1 MESSLR
7 KAYIMKKNIQH
18 LLVFLMP
25 IIISFFSFNTACQ
38 NKCYVRKSSIWP
50 NSEIPV
56 CWENPDPSNLS
67 NRELVKNAITGSWE
81 RYSTLRFIGWGQC
94 RTSSKGIRIRISD
107 TCPCTLGLGTKINGV
122 PGGMTLNFTY
132 NNWCNSCLNQV
143 DFYTKAFAIHEFGH
157 AIGLSH
163 EHNLDS
169 CRKNCMQEKQG
180 DEGDWEIG
188 NCDDSSIM
196 NYCNPNWNNNGEL
209 SRLDIEG
216 VRVLYDYKR
225 VLYDYKKVLYGYK
238 TKVDDGFLSKNT
250 FELWYYVRK
259 DSLVMSNERKKL
271 WRIKCYLEGEAKD
284 MSKVKEVEY
293 ILPETFSPSEIY
305 TSSLADRFGVSIETQ
320 DEITLKVI
328 IAMNNNVTYQF
339 NKYLSIHK

>member
-1 MESSLR
+1 MSSSIR
-7 KAYIMKKNIQH
+7 KAHIMTKNIKQ

-25 IIISFFSFNTACQ
+25 ITISFFSFNAVCQ
-38 NKCYVRKSSIWP
+38 NKCYVLKGSIWP
-50 NSEIPV
+50 NPKIPV
-56 CWENPDPSNLS
+56 CWENPDLNNLS
-67 NRELVKNAITGSWE
+67 DRELVKNAISGSWE
-81 RYSTLRFIGWGQC
+81 KYSALRFVGWGQC
-94 RTSSKGIRIRISD
+94 RTSSKGIRIKISD

-122 PGGMTLNFTY
+122 PGGMILNFTY
-132 NNWCNSCLNQV
+132 QNWGNSCLNQV
-143 DFYTKAFAIHEFGH
+143 DFCTKVIAIHEFGH

-180 DEGDWEIG
+180 DEGDWEVG

-209 SRLDIEG
+209 SRLDIKG
-216 VRVLYDYKR
+216 VRVLYG
-225 VLYDYKKVLYGYK
+225 YKKTADYR
-238 TKVDDGFLSKNT
+238 FLSKNT
-250 FELWYYVRK
+250 FELEYYVMK
-259 DSLVMSNERKKL
+259 DSIFMGKEKKKL
-271 WRIKCYLEGEAKD
+271 WRIKCYLEGEVKD